1 MAGPV
6 SPARRARAARVRR
19 QGGTQKLAADAARV
33 DVSTVQR
40 WEKTPGFQDMLHSRG
55 VLQAGPL
62 KILADDSAAL
72 DVWGAKT
79 RVHRDN
85 APICRRNRICAS
97 LDVQKEPSLGTH
109 GSDTP

>member
-19 QGGTQKLAADAARV
+19 QGGTQQLAADAARV
-33 DVSTVQR
+33 NVSTVQR

-72 DVWGAKT
+72 DDVDADESIMWVAGGWRVWDPPT
-79 RVHRDN
+79 RSLSVD
-85 APICRRNRICAS
+85 RRYGVV
-97 LDVQKEPSLGTH
+97 LP
-109 GSDTP
+109 